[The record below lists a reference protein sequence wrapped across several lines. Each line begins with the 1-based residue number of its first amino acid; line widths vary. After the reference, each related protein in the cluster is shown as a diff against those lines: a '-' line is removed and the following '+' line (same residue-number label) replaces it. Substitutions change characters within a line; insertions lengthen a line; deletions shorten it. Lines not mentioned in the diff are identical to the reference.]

1 MVCQT
6 HTMCMRFN
14 IPSLCHGPG
23 KRGWHFFLYRK
34 HHITRPETLICL
46 HTFYLLS
53 LNMKHPLPD
62 FHASHA
68 ATSSLTLHC
77 SILIF
82 MIYHLSSPFT
92 SIHTH
97 TQDPSICI
105 PEAMC
110 FPSTPPACCPF
121 RPPQS
126 VYLSPPQSRRPMPC

>member
-1 MVCQT
+1 MVQV
-6 HTMCMRFN
+6 REDG
-14 IPSLCHGPG
+14 I
-23 KRGWHFFLYRK
+23 FFLYRK

-97 TQDPSICI
+97 T
-105 PEAMC
+105 
-110 FPSTPPACCPF
+110 
-121 RPPQS
+121 RPVNLHP
-126 VYLSPPQSRRPMPC
+126 